1 MASAGRIAA
10 GVREQAVK
18 LLNEAK
24 MQPDAPSK
32 ADLLKNVMEIVLHRE
47 PSLLPEFVPYLMELQ
62 SEPGSPVRK
71 YLAEMIEEIGTRHVA
86 HISTTVP
93 VLLALLRDS
102 TPAVARRAITS
113 GSNIFR
119 TTLEQVASQG
129 IYTGQVEK
137 QLVDAWNWVT
147 HFKNAVYPAAFQH
160 GNDGVRL
167 LAVKFVETT
176 VLLFTPDP
184 SGSSQ
189 PPPNQQNSD
198 GVAKGFNIAWIAGGH
213 PLLDAN
219 ALGQEA
225 SKNLGL
231 LLNQL
236 RAPESSVLPG
246 PVAIVLVNS
255 LAGIAKRRPSMFG
268 RILPVL
274 LSLAP
279 DCEPIKG
286 GQVASVIHALK
297 TAFLS
302 LLKCSQPAA
311 LPWQD
316 RLIKALQS
324 MNAGDLADQA
334 LRQIDRAQRAERDR
348 ASKDPRL
355 VKDERL
361 PQVSTPPLPA
371 LALVE
376 ERPLQKRPIAEEN
389 GNQLVETE
397 ESIRKRMRLTPT
409 TDNVQLEMASVSSN
423 VAGSSLANGGVVSDN
438 NLAPLLAYFGALIA
452 QGERGAASVEIL
464 ISSLT
469 PDMLAE
475 LVIVNMQHLPS
486 TAPPL
491 PPGVGPGVSGGL
503 ASLLSSSTPQS
514 VPLPPKS
521 VAAAETV
528 VPSFPPQPQPA
539 EVTRDPRRDPRRMD
553 PWRVAAT
560 EAPTALLTP
569 KLEAVEVAGVSNATT
584 ETVTQVTVKIEGA
597 AGSLSMNNRDPRSA
611 LQQYSIS
618 QPAVLPAVQVKQE
631 PVEESG
637 PLVSTPP
644 LSPPD
649 SSMEPGFSGPGIPMK
664 SEPATSFSTAAP
676 SLSSGP
682 QHGASGIAPQ
692 GIPVAAPIQPIPF
705 VPLTEEQQTSLSKAA
720 LVRILEGHKT
730 IAAAGGGDLRVALLA
745 RLVTQSCDD
754 VEALEALQKHILA
767 DYQSHKGHEVALH
780 VLYQLYAEQASN
792 SSEIAAS
799 TTVAYDRF
807 LLSVAQGLRDSL
819 PSSDKSLSR
828 LLGDAPLLPL
838 TSLKLVEDLCNPE
851 GGGEVP
857 TGDRITQ
864 GLSALWSLILQRPPT
879 RGTCLKM
886 ALKCT
891 VHESDDVR
899 AKAIRLVANKL
910 YPLTYV
916 AQTIEEFAVQ
926 SLLAVVDLKQTD
938 TGQGDSMDVD
948 SIKATQGANG
958 DQQSGNGLAPMD
970 IAVVKD
976 ESQQNVAK
984 SSPALSISDAQ
995 RCMSLFFALCTKKHA
1010 LLQQL
1015 FEVYGR
1021 ASKAVKQAVH
1031 RHIPILFR
1039 TIGSSSPELLQ
1050 LIADPP
1056 VGSENLLL
1064 LVLHSLTEGTE
1075 PSAELITTV
1084 KKLYETKLQDAG
1096 FLIPVLS
1103 SLSKDEV
1110 LPVFPRLVDLPPDK
1124 FQAALARI
1132 LQGSAH
1138 TGPALTPAEVLIAL
1152 HGIDPHRDSV
1162 SLKKVMDACSA
1173 CLQQRT
1179 VFTQQVLAKVL
1190 NQLVEQTPLPL
1201 LFMRTVIQ
1209 AVGAFPTLVSFVME
1223 ILSRLVNKQI
1233 WKLPKLWMGFLK
1245 CAHQTVPHS
1254 FHVLLQLPTAQ
1265 LEDALKEY
1273 PTLQGLLATHANQP
1287 AVRPTVTR
1295 SSLVLLGLAQEV
1307 PQASD
1312 AGSGVGQPIAEPTSG
1327 MKGTTTD
1334 LQTGEQASKGS
1345 Q

>member
-1 MASAGRIAA
+1 MAV

-86 HISTTVP
+86 HISTMVP

-176 VLLFTPDP
+176 ILLFTPDP

-355 VKDERL
+355 VK
-361 PQVSTPPLPA
+361 VT
-371 LALVE
+371 LVE

-397 ESIRKRMRLTPT
+397 ESIRKRMRLTPI

-521 VAAAETV
+521 VAAAETI
-528 VPSFPPQPQPA
+528 VPSFPTQPQPA
-539 EVTRDPRRDPRRMD
+539 EVTRDPRRDPRRLD

-584 ETVTQVTVKIEGA
+584 ETMTQVTVKIEGA
-597 AGSLSMNNRDPRSA
+597 AGSLPMNNRDPRSA
-611 LQQYSIS
+611 LQQYSTS

-644 LSPPD
+644 VSPPD
-649 SSMEPGFSGPGIPMK
+649 SPMEPGFSGPGIPMK
-664 SEPATSFSTAAP
+664 SEPTTSFSTAAP

-692 GIPVAAPIQPIPF
+692 GYLNFIFDTSPTICIPVAAPIQPIPF

-720 LVRILEGHKT
+720 LVRILEGHKA

-745 RLVTQSCDD
+745 RLVTQAISLPLPSCDD

-799 TTVAYDRF
+799 TTAAYDHF

-938 TGQGDSMDVD
+938 TGQGDSMDID

-976 ESQQNVAK
+976 ESQQNIAK

-1287 AVRPTVTR
+1287 AVRSTVPR

-1327 MKGTTTD
+1327 TKGTTTD
-1334 LQTGEQASKGS
+1334 LQTGEQASKGT

>member
-1 MASAGRIAA
+1 VTPSAS
-10 GVREQAVK
+10 VCTLVT
-18 LLNEAK
+18 L
-24 MQPDAPSK
+24 
-32 ADLLKNVMEIVLHRE
+32 
-47 PSLLPEFVPYLMELQ
+47 F
-62 SEPGSPVRK
+62 
-71 YLAEMIEEIGTRHVA
+71 
-86 HISTTVP
+86 
-93 VLLALLRDS
+93 
-102 TPAVARRAITS
+102 S
-113 GSNIFR
+113 G
-119 TTLEQVASQG
+119 
-129 IYTGQVEK
+129 
-137 QLVDAWNWVT
+137 
-147 HFKNAVYPAAFQH
+147 
-160 GNDGVRL
+160 
-167 LAVKFVETT
+167 
-176 VLLFTPDP
+176 
-184 SGSSQ
+184 
-189 PPPNQQNSD
+189 
-198 GVAKGFNIAWIAGGH
+198 
-213 PLLDAN
+213 LLD
-219 ALGQEA
+219 
-225 SKNLGL
+225 
-231 LLNQL
+231 
-236 RAPESSVLPG
+236 
-246 PVAIVLVNS
+246 S

-521 VAAAETV
+521 VAAAETI

-553 PWRVAAT
+553 PWRVAVT

-569 KLEAVEVAGVSNATT
+569 KLEAVEVAGVSSATT
-584 ETVTQVTVKIEGA
+584 ETMTQVTVKIEGA

-611 LQQYSIS
+611 LQQYSVS

-664 SEPATSFSTAAP
+664 SEPTTSFSTAAP

-799 TTVAYDRF
+799 TTLAYDRF
-807 LLSVAQGLRDSL
+807 LLSVVCPLYQMAVLECV
-819 PSSDKSLSR
+819 SS
-828 LLGDAPLLPL
+828 
-838 TSLKLVEDLCNPE
+838 
-851 GGGEVP
+851 
-857 TGDRITQ
+857 
-864 GLSALWSLILQRPPT
+864 
-879 RGTCLKM
+879 M
-886 ALKCT
+886 
-891 VHESDDVR
+891 
-899 AKAIRLVANKL
+899 NK
-910 YPLTYV
+910 
-916 AQTIEEFAVQ
+916 
-926 SLLAVVDLKQTD
+926 
-938 TGQGDSMDVD
+938 
-948 SIKATQGANG
+948 
-958 DQQSGNGLAPMD
+958 
-970 IAVVKD
+970 
-976 ESQQNVAK
+976 
-984 SSPALSISDAQ
+984 
-995 RCMSLFFALCTKKHA
+995 
-1010 LLQQL
+1010 
-1015 FEVYGR
+1015 
-1021 ASKAVKQAVH
+1021 
-1031 RHIPILFR
+1031 
-1039 TIGSSSPELLQ
+1039 
-1050 LIADPP
+1050 
-1056 VGSENLLL
+1056 
-1064 LVLHSLTEGTE
+1064 
-1075 PSAELITTV
+1075 
-1084 KKLYETKLQDAG
+1084 
-1096 FLIPVLS
+1096 
-1103 SLSKDEV
+1103 
-1110 LPVFPRLVDLPPDK
+1110 
-1124 FQAALARI
+1124 
-1132 LQGSAH
+1132 
-1138 TGPALTPAEVLIAL
+1138 
-1152 HGIDPHRDSV
+1152 
-1162 SLKKVMDACSA
+1162 
-1173 CLQQRT
+1173 
-1179 VFTQQVLAKVL
+1179 
-1190 NQLVEQTPLPL
+1190 
-1201 LFMRTVIQ
+1201 
-1209 AVGAFPTLVSFVME
+1209 
-1223 ILSRLVNKQI
+1223 
-1233 WKLPKLWMGFLK
+1233 
-1245 CAHQTVPHS
+1245 
-1254 FHVLLQLPTAQ
+1254 
-1265 LEDALKEY
+1265 
-1273 PTLQGLLATHANQP
+1273 
-1287 AVRPTVTR
+1287 
-1295 SSLVLLGLAQEV
+1295 
-1307 PQASD
+1307 
-1312 AGSGVGQPIAEPTSG
+1312 
-1327 MKGTTTD
+1327 
-1334 LQTGEQASKGS
+1334 
-1345 Q
+1345 

>member
-1 MASAGRIAA
+1 MASAGRMAV

-86 HISTTVP
+86 HISTMVP

-176 VLLFTPDP
+176 ILLFTPDP
-184 SGSSQ
+184 SGSAQ

-236 RAPESSVLPG
+236 RAPESSVIPG

-324 MNAGDLADQA
+324 MNAEDLADQA

-397 ESIRKRMRLTPT
+397 ESIRKRMRLTPI

-521 VAAAETV
+521 VAAAETI

-539 EVTRDPRRDPRRMD
+539 EVTRDPRRDPRRLD

-584 ETVTQVTVKIEGA
+584 ETMTQVTVKIEGA
-597 AGSLSMNNRDPRSA
+597 AGSLPMNNRDPRSA
-611 LQQYSIS
+611 LQQYSTS

-644 LSPPD
+644 VSPPD
-649 SSMEPGFSGPGIPMK
+649 SPMEPGFSGPGIPMK
-664 SEPATSFSTAAP
+664 SEPTTSFSTAAP

-799 TTVAYDRF
+799 TTAAYDRF

-879 RGTCLKM
+879 RGICLKM

-938 TGQGDSMDVD
+938 TGQGDSMDID

-976 ESQQNVAK
+976 ESQQNIAK

-1190 NQLVEQTPLPL
+1190 NQLV
-1201 LFMRTVIQ
+1201 
-1209 AVGAFPTLVSFVME
+1209 SFVME

-1287 AVRPTVTR
+1287 AVRSTVPR

-1327 MKGTTTD
+1327 TKGTTTD

>member
-1 MASAGRIAA
+1 MASAGRMAV

-86 HISTTVP
+86 HISTMVP

-176 VLLFTPDP
+176 ILLFTPDP
-184 SGSSQ
+184 SGSAQ

-236 RAPESSVLPG
+236 RAPESSVIPG

-324 MNAGDLADQA
+324 MNAEDLADQA

-397 ESIRKRMRLTPT
+397 ESIRKRMRLTPI

-521 VAAAETV
+521 VAAAETI

-539 EVTRDPRRDPRRMD
+539 EVTRDPRRDPRRLD

-584 ETVTQVTVKIEGA
+584 ETMTQVTVKIEGA
-597 AGSLSMNNRDPRSA
+597 AGSLPMNNRDPRSA
-611 LQQYSIS
+611 LQQYSTS

-644 LSPPD
+644 VSPPD
-649 SSMEPGFSGPGIPMK
+649 SPMEPGFSGPGIPMK
-664 SEPATSFSTAAP
+664 SEPTTSFSTAAP

-799 TTVAYDRF
+799 TTAAYDRF

-879 RGTCLKM
+879 RGICLKM

-938 TGQGDSMDVD
+938 TGQGDSMDID

-976 ESQQNVAK
+976 ESQQNIAK

-1084 KKLYETKLQDAG
+1084 KKLYETKLQ
-1096 FLIPVLS
+1096 
-1103 SLSKDEV
+1103 V

-1190 NQLVEQTPLPL
+1190 NQLV
-1201 LFMRTVIQ
+1201 
-1209 AVGAFPTLVSFVME
+1209 SFVME

-1287 AVRPTVTR
+1287 AVRSTVPR

-1327 MKGTTTD
+1327 TKGTTTD

>member
-1 MASAGRIAA
+1 
-10 GVREQAVK
+10 
-18 LLNEAK
+18 
-24 MQPDAPSK
+24 
-32 ADLLKNVMEIVLHRE
+32 
-47 PSLLPEFVPYLMELQ
+47 
-62 SEPGSPVRK
+62 
-71 YLAEMIEEIGTRHVA
+71 
-86 HISTTVP
+86 
-93 VLLALLRDS
+93 
-102 TPAVARRAITS
+102 
-113 GSNIFR
+113 
-119 TTLEQVASQG
+119 
-129 IYTGQVEK
+129 
-137 QLVDAWNWVT
+137 
-147 HFKNAVYPAAFQH
+147 
-160 GNDGVRL
+160 
-167 LAVKFVETT
+167 
-176 VLLFTPDP
+176 
-184 SGSSQ
+184 
-189 PPPNQQNSD
+189 
-198 GVAKGFNIAWIAGGH
+198 
-213 PLLDAN
+213 
-219 ALGQEA
+219 
-225 SKNLGL
+225 
-231 LLNQL
+231 
-236 RAPESSVLPG
+236 
-246 PVAIVLVNS
+246 
-255 LAGIAKRRPSMFG
+255 
-268 RILPVL
+268 
-274 LSLAP
+274 
-279 DCEPIKG
+279 
-286 GQVASVIHALK
+286 
-297 TAFLS
+297 
-302 LLKCSQPAA
+302 
-311 LPWQD
+311 
-316 RLIKALQS
+316 
-324 MNAGDLADQA
+324 
-334 LRQIDRAQRAERDR
+334 
-348 ASKDPRL
+348 
-355 VKDERL
+355 L

-397 ESIRKRMRLTPT
+397 ESIRKRMRLTPI

-423 VAGSSLANGGVVSDN
+423 VAGSSVANGGVVSDN

-503 ASLLSSSTPQS
+503 AGLLSSSTPQS

-521 VAAAETV
+521 VAAAETI
-528 VPSFPPQPQPA
+528 VPSLPPQPQPA

-584 ETVTQVTVKIEGA
+584 ETVTVTVKIEGA

-649 SSMEPGFSGPGIPMK
+649 SLMEPGFSGPGIPIK
-664 SEPATSFSTAAP
+664 SEPTTLFSTAAP
-676 SLSSGP
+676 LLSSGP

-767 DYQSHKGHEVALH
+767 DYQNHKGHEVALH

-799 TTVAYDRF
+799 TTAAYDRF

-910 YPLTYV
+910 YPLPYV

-948 SIKATQGANG
+948 SIKATQGTNG

-995 RCMSLFFALCTKKHA
+995 RCMSLFFALCTK
-1010 LLQQL
+1010 
-1015 FEVYGR
+1015 VC
-1021 ASKAVKQAVH
+1021 
-1031 RHIPILFR
+1031 I
-1039 TIGSSSPELLQ
+1039 SSS
-1050 LIADPP
+1050 
-1056 VGSENLLL
+1056 
-1064 LVLHSLTEGTE
+1064 T
-1075 PSAELITTV
+1075 
-1084 KKLYETKLQDAG
+1084 
-1096 FLIPVLS
+1096 
-1103 SLSKDEV
+1103 
-1110 LPVFPRLVDLPPDK
+1110 
-1124 FQAALARI
+1124 
-1132 LQGSAH
+1132 
-1138 TGPALTPAEVLIAL
+1138 
-1152 HGIDPHRDSV
+1152 
-1162 SLKKVMDACSA
+1162 
-1173 CLQQRT
+1173 
-1179 VFTQQVLAKVL
+1179 FTC
-1190 NQLVEQTPLPL
+1190 
-1201 LFMRTVIQ
+1201 F
-1209 AVGAFPTLVSFVME
+1209 G
-1223 ILSRLVNKQI
+1223 
-1233 WKLPKLWMGFLK
+1233 
-1245 CAHQTVPHS
+1245 
-1254 FHVLLQLPTAQ
+1254 
-1265 LEDALKEY
+1265 
-1273 PTLQGLLATHANQP
+1273 
-1287 AVRPTVTR
+1287 
-1295 SSLVLLGLAQEV
+1295 
-1307 PQASD
+1307 
-1312 AGSGVGQPIAEPTSG
+1312 
-1327 MKGTTTD
+1327 
-1334 LQTGEQASKGS
+1334 
-1345 Q
+1345 

>member
-1 MASAGRIAA
+1 MASAGRMAV

-86 HISTTVP
+86 HISTMVP

-176 VLLFTPDP
+176 ILLFTPDP
-184 SGSSQ
+184 SGSAQ

-236 RAPESSVLPG
+236 RAPESSVIPG

-324 MNAGDLADQA
+324 MNAEDLADQA

-397 ESIRKRMRLTPT
+397 ESIRKRMRLTPI

-521 VAAAETV
+521 VAAAETI

-539 EVTRDPRRDPRRMD
+539 EVTRDPRRDPRRLD

-584 ETVTQVTVKIEGA
+584 ETMTQVTVKIEGA
-597 AGSLSMNNRDPRSA
+597 AGSLPMNNRDPRSA
-611 LQQYSIS
+611 LQQYSTS

-644 LSPPD
+644 VSPPD
-649 SSMEPGFSGPGIPMK
+649 SPMEPGFSGPGIPMK
-664 SEPATSFSTAAP
+664 SEPTTSFSTAAP

-799 TTVAYDRF
+799 TTAAYDRF

-879 RGTCLKM
+879 RGICLKM

-938 TGQGDSMDVD
+938 TGQGDSMDID

-976 ESQQNVAK
+976 ESQQNIAK

-1084 KKLYETKLQDAG
+1084 KKLYETKLQ
-1096 FLIPVLS
+1096 
-1103 SLSKDEV
+1103 V

-1287 AVRPTVTR
+1287 AVRSTVPR

-1327 MKGTTTD
+1327 TKGTTTD